1 MGDVNRLLRLCE
13 LETGQKPQSST
24 DPAYSAWLKT
34 KRPFTR
40 DEIVGSYM
48 LKLGELCGGYLV
60 RFNGDGTVTE
70 RYMFDPGKTW
80 TCQWTLDE
88 AGVIHLSCP
97 GENERKQ
104 PVRCN
109 LDIVASPVG
118 AIHAGCE
125 NTDEADNLVIEHF
138 KVFFLGP
145 TASLPGVSETTTG
158 AA

>member
-1 MGDVNRLLRLCE
+1 MAEFGRLQRLCE
-13 LETGQKPQSST
+13 IETGQKPQSPT
-24 DPAYSAWLKT
+24 DPTYSAWLKT

-40 DEIVGSYM
+40 DEIVGAYM

-60 RFNGDGTVTE
+60 RFNADGTVTE
-70 RYMFDPGKTW
+70 RYMFSPEKTW
-80 TCQWTLDE
+80 TCHWTLDD

-97 GENERKQ
+97 GENDRKE

-118 AIHAGCE
+118 HIHAGCE
-125 NTDEADNLVIEHF
+125 NTDEADNPVIEHF
-138 KVFFLGP
+138 KVFFLGSA
-145 TASLPGVSETTTG
+145 ASLPGAMETE